1 MKKYLRLERIFISQY
16 LKQLMEY
23 KGDFLVGI
31 VGVFLTQGLNIL
43 FLTII
48 FSQIPNLQGWSFKQ
62 IIFIYGFSLLPKGI
76 DHLFFDNLWLVSYFL
91 VRKGDF
97 DKYLTRPI
105 NTLFYVS
112 VEIFQVD
119 AFGELLVGILLLVSS
134 VGIVQWT
141 LFKGLLFLLILPF
154 ATSIYTSLKIMTA
167 SLAFWTKTSGSITQ
181 IFYMINDFAKYP
193 TQIFNA
199 VIRFIISFIVPFAFT
214 AYYPAS
220 YFLDNQH
227 LAFNIGGLIIVS
239 LLLFLVARLFWQKG
253 IAAYESSGS

>member
-119 AFGELLVGILLLVSS
+119 AFGELLVGILLLTSS
-134 VGIVQWT
+134 VGIVHWT
-141 LFKGLLFLLILPF
+141 LLKVLLFVLILPF
-154 ATSIYTSLKIMTA
+154 ATSIYTSLKIITA

-227 LAFNIGGLIIVS
+227 LAFNIGGLIIVAI
-239 LLLFLVARLFWQKG
+239 LLFLVALLCWQKG
-253 IAAYESSGS
+253 VAAYESSGS